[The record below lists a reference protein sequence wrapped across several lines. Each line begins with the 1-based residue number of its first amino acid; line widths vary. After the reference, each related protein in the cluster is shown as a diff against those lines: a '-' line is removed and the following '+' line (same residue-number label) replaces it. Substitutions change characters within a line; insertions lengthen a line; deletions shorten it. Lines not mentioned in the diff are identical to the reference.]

1 MRKSVKI
8 PFEVDTQINE
18 YLKKVEAQQGF
29 KITKQSWVI
38 QAIREKIQKDST

>member
-18 YLKKVEAQQGF
+18 YLKKVEAQQGVR
-29 KITKQSWVI
+29 ITKQSWVI
-38 QAIREKIQKDST
+38 KAIREKIEKDSA

>member
-18 YLKKVEAQQGF
+18 YLKKVEAQKGF
-29 KITKQSWVI
+29 RITKQSWVI
-38 QAIREKIQKDST
+38 QAIREKIEKDSA